1 MSKPSILIARAIF
14 PEIIQRLEEDFQVEH
29 NQDDVLWD
37 ASQLQ
42 QRLQEKDAFFATPS
56 EKIDAN
62 LLSHAPKLRMLGL
75 MAVGFNN
82 VDLAAANAHRIMV
95 SNTPDVLTE
104 TTADFGFAL
113 LLAAARRVTE
123 SEQWLRAGHWQNWR
137 YDSFLGLDLYQ
148 RTLGILGMGRI
159 GQALARRA
167 RGFGMQVL
175 YHNRSRLSDLEERE
189 LGATWV
195 SKEELLRRA
204 DHLILM
210 LPYSPQTHHAIGAQ
224 ELALMKPSAVLVN
237 LARGG
242 IVDDVALI
250 AALRDKKIAAAG
262 LDVFENEPQL
272 HPDFL
277 SLCNVVLTP
286 HIASASRATR
296 LAMANCAVDNLQAA
310 FRHGQPKNWVNP
322 F

>member
-1 MSKPSILIARAIF
+1 MKPQILVARQIF
-14 PEIIQRLEEDFQVEH
+14 PEVIERLSERFVVH
-29 NQDDVLWD
+29 ANQTDESWSEAELYQKLAGVD
-37 ASQLQ
+37 AV
-42 QRLQEKDAFFATPS
+42 FATPS
-56 EKIDAN
+56 EKLDAAFFA
-62 LLSHAPKLRMLGL
+62 HAAKLRMVGL

-82 VDLAAANAHRIMV
+82 VDLASATIKRVMV

-123 SEQWLRAGHWQNWR
+123 SEQCLRDGHWQNWR
-137 YDSFLGLDLYQ
+137 YDSFLGVDLFNS
-148 RTLGILGMGRI
+148 TLGILGMGRI

-167 RGFGMQVL
+167 RGFQMRVL
-175 YHNRSRLSDLEERE
+175 YHNRSRLPEAQERE
-189 LGATWV
+189 LGVQWV
-195 SKEELLRRA
+195 SKNELLQNA
-204 DHLILM
+204 DHLVLM
-210 LPYSPQTHHAIGAQ
+210 LPYSPQTHHAIAAP

-250 AALRDKKIAAAG
+250 LALRAGQIAAAG

-277 SLCNVVLTP
+277 SLRNVVLTP

-296 LAMANCAVDNLQAA
+296 LAMANCAVDNLFAA
-310 FRHGQPKNWVNP
+310 FSDGKPLHWVNP

>member
-1 MSKPSILIARAIF
+1 MKPKILVARQIF
-14 PEIIQRLEEDFQVEH
+14 PEIIARLGERFEVH
-29 NQDDVLWD
+29 ANQADQAWSEAELYQKLASVD
-37 ASQLQ
+37 AV
-42 QRLQEKDAFFATPS
+42 FGTPS
-56 EKIDAN
+56 EKFDGAYFA
-62 LLSHAPKLRMLGL
+62 HASQLRMLGL

-82 VDLAAANAHRIMV
+82 VDLLSATRQRVMV

-123 SEQWLRAGHWQNWR
+123 SERWLRDGHWQNWR
-137 YDSFLGLDLYQ
+137 YDSFLGLDLFNT
-148 RTLGILGMGRI
+148 TLGILGMGRI

-167 RGFGMQVL
+167 RGFQMRVQ
-175 YHNRSRLSDLEERE
+175 YHNRSRLPDSQERE
-189 LGATWV
+189 LGVQWV
-195 SKEELLRRA
+195 SKTELLQHA
-204 DHLILM
+204 DHLVLM
-210 LPYSPQTHHAIGAQ
+210 LPYSPQTHHASAAP
-224 ELALMKPSAVLVN
+224 ELALMKSSAVLVN

-250 AALRDKKIAAAG
+250 AALRSGQIAAAG

-277 SLCNVVLTP
+277 SLRNVVLTP

-296 LAMANCAVDNLQAA
+296 LAMANCAVDNLFAA
-310 FRHGQPKNWVNP
+310 LQDGKPKHWVNP